1 LHANE
6 RSRSFI
12 SHPVPTHLVCQQN
25 ESYQES
31 QLQLS
36 STSPFYENPFAFSDP
51 ANRLR
56 SPTLLESG
64 DAREKGNFPRPERC
78 LLDLEKG
85 GVTSQNIWS
94 PYDRHFLGI
103 TWCNV
108 TN

>member
-6 RSRSFI
+6 RSRSCI

-64 DAREKGNFPRPERC
+64 DAREKGNFPPHRKV
-78 LLDLEKG
+78 LVGLGKG
-85 GVTSQNIWS
+85 WSDVTESMVTIRS
-94 PYDRHFLGI
+94 PFSGY
-103 TWCNV
+103 NMV
-108 TN
+108 